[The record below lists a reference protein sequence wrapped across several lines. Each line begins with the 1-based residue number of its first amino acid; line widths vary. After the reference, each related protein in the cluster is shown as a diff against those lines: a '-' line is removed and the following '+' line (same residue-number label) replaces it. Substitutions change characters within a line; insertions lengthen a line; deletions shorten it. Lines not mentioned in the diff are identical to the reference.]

1 MLFSLYPLIYLSIL
15 DIYLINVNIIVK
27 LKNKKRDNFDI
38 FDRVE
43 YNKKINN
50 ESKMM
55 RKKILYKLYIIYFI
69 NFE

>member
-1 MLFSLYPLIYLSIL
+1 LLFSLYPLIYLSIL

>member
-1 MLFSLYPLIYLSIL
+1 LLFSLYPLIYLSIL

-27 LKNKKRDNFDI
+27 IKNKKRDNFDI